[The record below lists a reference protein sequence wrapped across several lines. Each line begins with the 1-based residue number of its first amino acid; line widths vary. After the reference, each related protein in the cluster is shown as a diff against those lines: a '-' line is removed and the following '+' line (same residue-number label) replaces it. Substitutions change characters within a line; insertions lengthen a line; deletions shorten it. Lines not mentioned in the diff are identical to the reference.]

1 MINLKKHNIKLL
13 IDFDS
18 TFIKTESLEIISQIS
33 LKESPNKENIINEI
47 KQLTYLAMNGKISF
61 AKALTSRIK
70 LLRANQSHIDSTIEK
85 IKTQISN
92 SFKNNLDFF
101 KKNCDNCYIVSG
113 GFTQIIEPIVKEF
126 NINVNNIYANDLIFN
141 KKKEVI
147 SINKDNPLSK
157 DLGKISIAKN
167 INGIK
172 IAIGDGYTD
181 YEIKKHGFSNH
192 FIQYTENINREEL
205 NEFADLISKD
215 LNQVL
220 NYISK
225 LYKYE

>member
-18 TFIKTESLEIISQIS
+18 TFIKTESLEIISEIS
-33 LKESPNKENIINEI
+33 LKESPNKENTINEI
-47 KQLTYLAMNGKISF
+47 KQLTSLAMNGKISF

-70 LLRANQSHIDSTIEK
+70 LLRANQGHIDLTIEK

-92 SFKNNLDFF
+92 SFKDNLDFF

-126 NINVNNIYANDLIFN
+126 NINSNNIYANDLIFN

-157 DLGKISIAKN
+157 DLGKISIAKD
-167 INGIK
+167 IDGIK
-172 IAIGDGYTD
+172 VAIGDGYTD
-181 YEIKKHGFSNH
+181 YEIKKHGFADY
-192 FIQYTENINREEL
+192 FIQYTENINRKKL

-215 LNQVL
+215 LNQVI

-225 LYKYE
+225 LYRYE

>member
-18 TFIKTESLEIISQIS
+18 TFIKTESLEIISEIS
-33 LKESPNKENIINEI
+33 LKESPNKENTINEI
-47 KQLTYLAMNGKISF
+47 KKLTSLAMNGKISF

-70 LLRANQSHIDSTIEK
+70 LLRANQSHIDLTIEK

-92 SFKNNLDFF
+92 SFKDNLDFF

-126 NINVNNIYANDLIFN
+126 NINNIYANDLIFN